1 MSLAA
6 PARTTAPLDDE
17 LYWYFGPQRRWV
29 LLCVSASYTFTAVTL
44 FLFSL
49 RHPAL
54 WVFLAVL
61 AVNIVAWSMSL
72 LDGQKSR
79 RLTKQ
84 SHEILV
90 RGWKPDAK
98 PSVDVFLPSAGEDFH
113 ILRNTY
119 EHVSKLDWDGELTVW
134 VLDDAASP
142 LVKTLASTYGFR
154 YLSRP
159 DRGHLK
165 KAGNLNHGYQHSD
178 ADLIVIFDA
187 DFCPRPDFLSHLVP
201 YFEDPTVGI
210 VQSPQCFDTRPEM
223 NWIERAAGAAQEMFF
238 RWLQPSR
245 DADDAAICCG
255 TNAVY
260 RRAALDAIGGFP
272 KLEHSEDM
280 FTGIEMR
287 KVGWR
292 TQYVPVLLAKGL
304 SPDTLTAFVN
314 QQYRWCMGNL
324 ELMVDKSFHRT
335 KLPLRVRLAFW
346 NGFASYFVNAVN
358 VFTIPLPAIIML
370 WFYPGDIRPWHMLP
384 FLAPAWIWFVLLPA
398 VSKTRWRFEVT
409 RAQMLYAL
417 VHAVAI
423 VHLIKRRQAEWVP
436 TGAKAKKSPLARTV
450 SILAIVWFTA
460 SNVAG
465 WAGLLNVGWQNGW
478 ATTFF
483 LAVNTYLAVPLVR
496 DAWRTLR
503 PRKPRRRHE
512 AITELA

>member
-1 MSLAA
+1 MSNVA
-6 PARTTAPLDDE
+6 PPLDEE

-61 AVNIVAWSMSL
+61 AINIVAWSMSL
-72 LDGQKSR
+72 LDGQKQR

-84 SHEILV
+84 SHKILMV
-90 RGWKPDAK
+90 SWRPVVK
-98 PSVDVFLPSAGEDFH
+98 PSVDVFLPSAGEDLS

-119 EHVSKLDWDGELTVW
+119 EYVSKLDWGGRLAVW
-134 VLDDAASP
+134 VLDDAASAD
-142 LVKTLASTYGFR
+142 VRKMAAEFGFEYR
-154 YLSRP
+154 TRP

-165 KAGNLNHGYQHSD
+165 KAGNLNYGYSQSD

-187 DFCPRPDFLSHLVP
+187 DFCPRTDFLQHLVP
-201 YFEDPTVGI
+201 YFEDASVGI
-210 VQSPQCFDTRPEM
+210 VQSPQCFDTKPEM

-260 RRAALDAIGGFP
+260 RRKALEAIGGFP

-324 ELMVDKSFHRT
+324 ELMVDRGFHQL

-370 WFYPGDIRPWHMLP
+370 WFYPGDVRPWHMLP

-423 VHLIKRRQAEWVP
+423 VHLIRRKQAAWVP
-436 TGAKAKKSPLARTV
+436 TRSIKKRNPLARKV
-450 SILAIVWFTA
+450 SLLAIGWFTL

-465 WAGLLNVGWQNGW
+465 WAGLFNVGLKNGW
-478 ATTFF
+478 ATIFF

-496 DAWRTLR
+496 DAWRTLLPKR
-503 PRKPRRRHE
+503 SRRSHE
-512 AITELA
+512 AIAELA

>member
-1 MSLAA
+1 MSVA
-6 PARTTAPLDDE
+6 PPLNEE

-54 WVFLAVL
+54 WVFLAIL
-61 AVNIVAWSMSL
+61 GLNIVAWSMSL
-72 LDGQKSR
+72 LDGQKQR
-79 RLTKQ
+79 RLTRQ
-84 SHEILV
+84 SHELLI
-90 RGWKPDAK
+90 RGWQPASR
-98 PSVDVFLPSAGEDFH
+98 PSVDVFLPSAGEQLS

-119 EHVSKLDWDGELTVW
+119 THVSALDWDDKLTVW

-142 LVKTLASTYGFR
+142 AVKQLAEEFGFSYATR
-154 YLSRP
+154 E

-165 KAGNLNHGYQHSD
+165 KSGNLNFGYARS
-178 ADLIVIFDA
+178 AGDLIAIFDA
-187 DFCPRPDFLSHLVP
+187 DFCPRPDFLHHLVP
-201 YFEDPTVGI
+201 YFEDPSVGI
-210 VQSPQCFDTRPEM
+210 VQSPQCFDTKPEM
-223 NWIERAAGAAQEMFF
+223 GWIERAAGAAQEVFF

-260 RRAALDAIGGFP
+260 RRSALDAIAGFP
-272 KLEHSEDM
+272 RLEHSEDM

-287 KVGWR
+287 KVGFR

-324 ELMVDKSFHRT
+324 ELMVDRGFHAM
-335 KLPLRVRLAFW
+335 KLPWRVRLAFW

-358 VFTIPLPAIIML
+358 VFAIPLPALIML
-370 WFYPGDIRPWHMLP
+370 WVYPHDVRPWHMLP

-409 RAQMLYAL
+409 RAQMLYSL

-423 VHLIKRRQAEWVP
+423 VHLIKRRQAAWVP
-436 TGAKAKKSPLARTV
+436 TGAVAVRSPLARTV
-450 SILAIVWFTA
+450 SKLAIVWFTVT
-460 SNVAG
+460 NVVG
-465 WAGLLNVGWQNGW
+465 WAGLVHVDPKNSW
-478 ATTFF
+478 AAAFF
-483 LAVNTYLAVPLVR
+483 LLVNTYLAVPLVR

-503 PRKPRRRHE
+503 PPKRGRHRE
-512 AITELA
+512 AVTQLA